1 VAEAVRPSYSKRRG
15 FRPVARWH
23 HPVPPELVA
32 EAVAQLD
39 NAWLMVRGAILHLA
53 AADAKTAYRLVEIG
67 RGTGH
72 KHSGIIAMNRGG
84 IFVEILGEERL
95 DIPLKRNG
103 AAVTDVAVAVDMA
116 NKTLV
121 LAKLR
126 LYWLAARLEAE
137 LFGVDAPTSEEIRR
151 AIRRAASCLG

>member
-1 VAEAVRPSYSKRRG
+1 
-15 FRPVARWH
+15 
-23 HPVPPELVA
+23 
-32 EAVAQLD
+32 
-39 NAWLMVRGAILHLA
+39 
-53 AADAKTAYRLVEIG
+53 
-67 RGTGH
+67 
-72 KHSGIIAMNRGG
+72 
-84 IFVEILGEERL
+84 
-95 DIPLKRNG
+95 
-103 AAVTDVAVAVDMA
+103 VTDVAVAVDMA